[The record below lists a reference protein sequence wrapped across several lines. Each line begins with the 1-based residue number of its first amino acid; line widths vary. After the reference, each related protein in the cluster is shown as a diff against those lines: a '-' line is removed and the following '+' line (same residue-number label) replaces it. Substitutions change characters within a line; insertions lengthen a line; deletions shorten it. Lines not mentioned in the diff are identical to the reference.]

1 MKWIVL
7 GTGVTSTHSRSKE
20 GVDTEHGSQ
29 HPLGLPLNSAHVPSL
44 RAALCLSRWTPGS
57 HIGLC
62 TPALSHRGRRGWSSN
77 PGQPKHVSFSMYKE
91 VLCVA
96 EIESKNFIVI
106 KDVADKYTKNSFLP
120 TLTKFLVDL
129 I

>member
-1 MKWIVL
+1 MKWIVP

-44 RAALCLSRWTPGS
+44 RAALCLSTWTPGS
-57 HIGLC
+57 HIGLS
-62 TPALSHRGRRGWSSN
+62 TPALSHRGGSSN

-129 I
+129 L